1 MMRDA
6 NALKEGIQ
14 LLIFPSPVSL
24 HSENFSIKLAFN
36 PSLEFMKFLK
46 NFRFMTKQ
54 INPCKLAKIINEAN
68 VITVL
73 PTEVGAGPHTSENT
87 SSKGLNEILV
97 DLG

>member
-14 LLIFPSPVSL
+14 LLIFPSLVSL
-24 HSENFSIKLAFN
+24 HSENFSIKLTFN
-36 PSLEFMKFLK
+36 HSLEFMKFLK
-46 NFRFMTKQ
+46 NLRFMTKQ
-54 INPCKLAKIINEAN
+54 INP
-68 VITVL
+68 
-73 PTEVGAGPHTSENT
+73 EVGAGPHTSENT

>member
-14 LLIFPSPVSL
+14 LLIFPSPVSC
-24 HSENFSIKLAFN
+24 ENFSIKLAFN
-36 PSLEFMKFLK
+36 HSLEFMKFLK

-54 INPCKLAKIINEAN
+54 INPCKLAEIINEAN
-68 VITVL
+68 VITVFANRSGRR
-73 PTEVGAGPHTSENT
+73 THTSENT

-97 DLG
+97 DL